1 MFRRRGMGKQKNILV
16 VEDEY
21 DINNMLCD
29 LLKQNSYN
37 PIPAFSGTE
46 SLMLFKQEQID
57 LVLLDL
63 MLPGKSGE
71 VVLAEIREDS
81 QVPVIAIT
89 AIVSKETIV
98 STLKIG
104 AKDYIAK
111 PFDNGELLSRIQ
123 VQLRHSSFIP
133 KSIPNIILTYKDLT
147 LNKENYDVTLD
158 GQSIH
163 LSKRE
168 YEILKILME
177 NPQKVFTKNNLY
189 ESVWKD
195 EYIGDDNTIN
205 VHISNIR
212 SKISKLRPSEK
223 YIKTVWGI
231 GYKLVE

>member
-1 MFRRRGMGKQKNILV
+1 MSKPKNILV
-16 VEDEY
+16 VEDDD

-29 LLKQNSYN
+29 LLRQNSYN

-46 SLMLFKQEQID
+46 SLMIFKQDQID

-71 VVLAEIREDS
+71 VVLAEIREVG

-89 AIVSKETIV
+89 AIATKETII
-98 STLKIG
+98 STLKLG
-104 AKDYIAK
+104 ANDYIAK
-111 PFDNGELLSRIQ
+111 PFDNGELLARIE
-123 VQLRHSSFIP
+123 VQLRKSSFN
-133 KSIPNIILTYKDLT
+133 PNNISDKVIVYKDLT
-147 LNKENYDVTLD
+147 LNMENYDVTID
-158 GQSIH
+158 NQSIQ

-177 NPQKVFTKNNLY
+177 NPKKVFTKNNLY
-189 ESVWKD
+189 ESVWKN
-195 EYIGDDNTIN
+195 EFIGDDNTIN

-212 SKISKLRPSEK
+212 SKINIFRPADK
-223 YIKTVWGI
+223 YIQTIWGI